1 MKIMRRTSLASIVAA
16 TLALAAITN
25 PAVAQGSEATWPSK
39 PIKLI
44 VPFAAGGGT
53 DLVARALGE
62 KLGAALGQTV
72 IIDNKPGAS
81 GVIAMEA
88 ALKAAPDG
96 YTLVLGSASTVVVN
110 PAVLPDLPYDP
121 VKDFEHLADIGSA
134 TIVMVAH
141 PDFPVKDLRDVL
153 ALAKAKPG
161 ELNYG
166 TWGNGS
172 TGHLCAEIVRAAT
185 GVNMTHVPY
194 KGAALVLNDVAAG
207 HIKLGFADVQSVVPM
222 ARSGKVKVVVSCTR
236 RSINFP
242 DVPGYVEQGVD
253 FDFVWRYDLMAPAKT
268 PKPIVDRLH
277 AELMKILAMPD
288 IKTLWTE
295 FGMTASTISPEDLKA
310 QTGRD
315 VAALTKLAKQAG
327 IRP

>member
-1 MKIMRRTSLASIVAA
+1 MKVLRRVVMGA
-16 TLALAAITN
+16 LALGLAG
-25 PAVAQGSEATWPSK
+25 PAQAQGGGDPKWPSK
-39 PIKLI
+39 PIRML

-53 DLVARALGE
+53 DLVARALAD

-72 IIDNKPGAS
+72 IVDNKPGAS
-81 GVIAMEA
+81 GAIAMEA
-88 ALKAAPDG
+88 AAKAAPDG

-110 PAVLPDLPYDP
+110 PAVLPNLPYDP

-141 PDFPVKDLRDVL
+141 PDFPAKDLRDVI
-153 ALAKAKPG
+153 AMAKAKPG

-185 GVNMTHVPY
+185 GIDMTHVPY
-194 KGAALVLNDVAAG
+194 KGAAPVLNDVVAG
-207 HIKLGFADVQSVVPM
+207 HVKLGFADVQSVVPM
-222 ARSGKVKVVVSCTR
+222 ARSGKVKVITSCTR

-253 FDFVWRYDLMAPAKT
+253 FDFVWRYDLLAPAGT

-288 IKTLWTE
+288 IKERWLE
-295 FGMTASTISPEDLKA
+295 FGMTASTISPADLKA
-310 QTGRD
+310 QT
-315 VAALTKLAKQAG
+315 AADIARLHKLAVDAKVQ
-327 IRP
+327 P

>member
-1 MKIMRRTSLASIVAA
+1 MLRRTMAF
-16 TLALAAITN
+16 ALAAGFAV
-25 PAVAQGSEATWPSK
+25 PAFGQGADANWPSAK
-39 PIKLI
+39 PIKMI

-53 DLVARALGE
+53 DLVARALAE
-62 KLGAALGQTV
+62 KLGAALGQT
-72 IIDNKPGAS
+72 IIVDNKPGAS

-88 ALKAAPDG
+88 AAKSAPDG

-121 VKDFEHLADIGSA
+121 VKDFEHLGDVGSGS
-134 TIVMVAH
+134 VVLVAH
-141 PDFPVKDLRDVL
+141 PDFPVKDLRDVI

-172 TGHLCAEIVRAAT
+172 TGHICAEMVRAAT
-185 GVNMTHVPY
+185 GIQMTHVPY
-194 KGAALVLNDVAAG
+194 KGAAPVLNDIAAG

-222 ARSGKVKVVVSCTR
+222 AKSGKVKVVASCAR

-242 DVPGYVEQGVD
+242 DVPGYVEQGVP

-268 PKPIVDRLH
+268 PQPIVDRLH
-277 AELMKILAMPD
+277 AELMKVLAMPD
-288 IKTLWTE
+288 IKARWIE
-295 FGMTASTISPEDLKA
+295 FGMTPSTISPADLKA

-315 VAALTKLAKQAG
+315 VAALTKLARDAG
-327 IRP
+327 VRP

>member
-1 MKIMRRTSLASIVAA
+1 MKITRRAA
-16 TLALAAITN
+16 AFALAIGWAT
-25 PAVAQGSEATWPSK
+25 PAFAQGNDTGWPSK
-39 PIKLI
+39 PIRLI

-53 DLVARALGE
+53 DLVARALAE
-62 KLGAALGQTV
+62 KLGAALNQT
-72 IIDNKPGAS
+72 IIVDNKPGAS

-88 ALKAAPDG
+88 AARAAPDG

-110 PAVLPDLPYDP
+110 PAVLPELPYDP
-121 VKDFEHLADIGSA
+121 VNGFEHVGDVGSA
-134 TIVMVAH
+134 SVVMVGH
-141 PDFPVKDLRDVL
+141 PDFPAKTLRDVI

-172 TGHLCAEIVRAAT
+172 TGHMCAEMVRAAT
-185 GVNMTHVPY
+185 GVQMTHVPY
-194 KGAALVLNDVAAG
+194 KGAAPVLNDVAAG
-207 HIKLGFADVQSVVPM
+207 HIRLGFADVQSVVPM
-222 ARSGKVKVVVSCTR
+222 AKAGKVKVLASCAR

-268 PKPIVDRLH
+268 PQPIVDRLH
-277 AELMKILAMPD
+277 AELMKVLALPD
-288 IKTLWTE
+288 IKERWTE
-295 FGMTASTISPEDLKA
+295 FGMTPSTITPADLKA

-315 VAALTKLAKQAG
+315 VAALTKLARQSG

>member
-1 MKIMRRTSLASIVAA
+1 ML
-16 TLALAAITN
+16 LALALGAAT
-25 PAVAQGSEATWPSK
+25 PAFAQGNDASWPSK
-39 PIKLI
+39 PIRLI

-53 DLVARALGE
+53 DLVARTLAE
-62 KLGAALGQTV
+62 KLGVALNQT
-72 IIDNKPGAS
+72 IIVDNKPGAS

-88 ALKAAPDG
+88 AARAAPDG

-110 PAVLPDLPYDP
+110 PAVLPELPYDP
-121 VKDFEHLADIGSA
+121 VNGFEHIGDVGSA
-134 TIVMVAH
+134 AVVMVGH
-141 PDFPVKDLRDVL
+141 PDFPAKDLRDVI

-172 TGHLCAEIVRAAT
+172 TGHMCAEMVRTAT
-185 GVNMTHVPY
+185 GVQMAHVPY
-194 KGAALVLNDVAAG
+194 KGAAPVLNDVAAG

-222 ARSGKVKVVVSCTR
+222 AKAGKVKVLASCAR

-242 DVPGYVEQGVD
+242 NVPGYVEQGVD

-268 PKPIVDRLH
+268 PQPIVDRLH
-277 AELMKILAMPD
+277 GELMKVLALTD
-288 IKTLWTE
+288 IKERWAE
-295 FGMTASTISPEDLKA
+295 FGMTASTISPAELKA

-315 VAALTKLAKQAG
+315 VAALTKLARDAG

>member
-1 MKIMRRTSLASIVAA
+1 MNKLRRGIV
-16 TLALAAITN
+16 LALALGIAS
-25 PAVAQGSEATWPSK
+25 PAFAQGTDAKWPSK
-39 PIKLI
+39 PIRLI

-53 DLVARALGE
+53 DLVARSLAE

-72 IIDNKPGAS
+72 IVDNKPGAS
-81 GVIAMEA
+81 GVMAMEMA
-88 ALKAAPDG
+88 AKAPADG

-121 VKDFEHLADIGSA
+121 VKNFEHLADVGSA
-134 TIVMVAH
+134 SVVMVAH
-141 PDFPVKDLRDVL
+141 PDYPVKDLRDVI

-161 ELNYG
+161 EINYG

-185 GVNMTHVPY
+185 GVQMTHVPY
-194 KGAALVLNDVAAG
+194 KGAAPVLNDVAAG
-207 HIKLGFADVQSVVPM
+207 HVKLGFADVQSVVPM
-222 ARSGKVKVVVSCTR
+222 AKSGKVKVVVSCTR

-253 FDFVWRYDLMAPAKT
+253 FDFVWRYDLLAPAGT

-277 AELMKILAMPD
+277 AELMKALALPD
-288 IKTLWTE
+288 IQARWRE
-295 FGMTASTISPEDLKA
+295 FGMTASTISPADLKA
-310 QTGRD
+310 QTARD
-315 VAALTKLAKQAG
+315 VAALTKLAREAG

>member
-1 MKIMRRTSLASIVAA
+1 MKILRRTMMAA
-16 TLALAAITN
+16 LALGLAA
-25 PAVAQGSEATWPSK
+25 PAWAQGGDAKWPSK
-39 PIKLI
+39 PIRLI

-53 DLVARALGE
+53 DLVARALAE
-62 KLGAALGQTV
+62 KLGAELGQTV
-72 IIDNKPGAS
+72 IVDNKPGAS

-88 ALKAAPDG
+88 AAKAPPDG

-110 PAVLPDLPYDP
+110 PAVLPNLPYDP
-121 VKDFEHLADIGSA
+121 VKDFEHLADVGSA

-141 PDFPVKDLRDVL
+141 PDYPVKDLRDVI

-161 ELNYG
+161 EINYG

-185 GVNMTHVPY
+185 GVQMTHVPY
-194 KGAALVLNDVAAG
+194 KGAAPVLNDVAAG

-222 ARSGKVKVVVSCTR
+222 AKSGKVKVVVSCTR

-242 DVPGYVEQGVD
+242 DVPGYVEQGVN
-253 FDFVWRYDLMAPAKT
+253 FDFVWRYDLLAPAGT

-277 AELMKILAMPD
+277 AALMKVLALPD
-288 IKTLWTE
+288 IKERWRE
-295 FGMTASTISPEDLKA
+295 FGMTSSTISPQELKA
-310 QTGRD
+310 QTDRD
-315 VAALTKLAKQAG
+315 VTALRKLAQDAG
-327 IRP
+327 IQP

>member
-1 MKIMRRTSLASIVAA
+1 MKRRTMAF
-16 TLALAAITN
+16 ALATGWAM
-25 PAVAQGSEATWPSK
+25 PALAQGGDAAWPGGK
-39 PIKLI
+39 PIRLI

-53 DLVARALGE
+53 DLVARTLAE
-62 KLGAALGQTV
+62 KLGATLNQT
-72 IIDNKPGAS
+72 IIVDNKPGAS
-81 GVIAMEA
+81 GVIAMETA
-88 ALKAAPDG
+88 ARAAPDG

-110 PAVLPDLPYDP
+110 PAVLPELPYDP
-121 VKDFEHLADIGSA
+121 VNGFEHIGDVGSA
-134 TIVMVAH
+134 SVVMVGH
-141 PDFPVKDLRDVL
+141 PDFPAKNLRDVI
-153 ALAKAKPG
+153 ARAKAKPG

-172 TGHLCAEIVRAAT
+172 TGHMCAEMVRAAT
-185 GVNMTHVPY
+185 GVQMTHVPY
-194 KGAALVLNDVAAG
+194 KGAAPVLNDVAAG

-222 ARSGKVKVVVSCTR
+222 AKSGKVKVLASCAR

-268 PKPIVDRLH
+268 PQPIIDRLH
-277 AELMKILAMPD
+277 AELMTVLALPD
-288 IKTLWTE
+288 IKARWAE
-295 FGMTASTISPEDLKA
+295 FGMTASTISPTALKA

-315 VAALTKLAKQAG
+315 VAALTKLARDAG